1 MWRLLL
7 ASISILAVLP
17 TFPAL
22 AQGVVTFEENIV
34 VTAAA
39 EAESEDEA
47 MAAVTVIPRRA
58 IQDSGTASAAELLRL
73 VPGTLLLRS
82 GLDNGVTSLFTRGTN
97 SNHTLVLFDGVRLNS
112 PYFGGYDWS
121 TPLTA
126 GLERIEVV
134 RGPYSAL
141 YGGDAIGGVVQLFP
155 LARRGDSFRLF
166 LEGGTSQWRRGE
178 AEVSYALGEVELS
191 ASAARRDGS
200 GPLAHD
206 DFSSRSGSVEARL
219 HLGSS
224 TTARVVARQ
233 TATHTDVPF
242 SGATV
247 TPNRFTETEESLFEA
262 PIQVELAN
270 GERLE
275 TSLSWVER
283 QLVFRDPDEPFGFTW
298 SDTRARTGTVRSA
311 WHRSLGGHRLTAGG
325 EWRRDRVSDESVFGV
340 SLDREQV
347 TSAAAFLQD
356 RFELGSAWRVQVG
369 VRWDRAHPWGSEVSP
384 RVTVARHVGRSRLWL
399 SYGRGFRAPSLGEL
413 YYPYAGNPNLEA
425 ERSTCGELGASLA
438 VAGSGTVQLALF
450 RNRVTNLI
458 DFDYARSR
466 YENIS
471 GAAQDGAELAW
482 AVRREGLGSL
492 DLQVSYVDARTKAGE
507 TLLRRPRWSAAATL
521 HRPLPAQ
528 LEAQVGLVW
537 VGERTD
543 LDPVTFARTDMP
555 SFFTANLALSRPLL
569 RQLWARLRADNLF
582 DRAYQEVRGYP
593 APGRRLFLGLETVV
607 E

>member
-1 MWRLLL
+1 MARRFVVPILLQFVIAAPTL
-7 ASISILAVLP
+7 AQSVP
-17 TFPAL
+17 TFREDL
-22 AQGVVTFEENIV
+22 V

-47 MAAVTVIPRRA
+47 MAAVTVIPRRV
-58 IQDSGTASAAELLRL
+58 IQERGAASAADLLRL

-82 GLDNGVTSLFTRGTN
+82 GLDNGVTSLFVRGTN
-97 SNHTLVLFDGVRLNS
+97 STHTLVLFEGVRLNS

-166 LEGGTSQWRRGE
+166 LEGGSSQWRRGE
-178 AEVSYALGEVELS
+178 AEVSYALGKLELA

-219 HLGSS
+219 RLGGG
-224 TTARVVARQ
+224 TTARLLARH

-242 SGATV
+242 SGATL
-247 TPNRFTETEESLFEA
+247 TPNRSTATEESLFAVPVE
-262 PIQVELAN
+262 VELAS
-270 GERLE
+270 GQRLE
-275 TSLSWVER
+275 TSASWVER

-298 SDTRARTGTVRSA
+298 SETRARSGGVRTA

-325 EWRRDRVSDESVFGV
+325 EWRLDRVRDESVFGT
-340 SLDREQV
+340 SLDGEQL

-356 RFELGSAWRVQVG
+356 RFELGRSWRVQVG
-369 VRWDRAHPWGSEVSP
+369 VRWDRARAWGSEVSP
-384 RVTVARHVGRSRLWL
+384 RVTVARHVARSRLWA

-413 YYPYAGNPNLEA
+413 YYPFAGNPALEA
-425 ERSTCGELGASLA
+425 ERSTSSELGASWA
-438 VAGSGTVQLALF
+438 VAGSGTVRLALF
-450 RNRVTNLI
+450 RNRITNLI

-471 GAAQDGAELAW
+471 AAAQDGAELAW
-482 AVRREGLGSL
+482 ALRREGLGAL
-492 DLQVSYVDARTKAGE
+492 DLQVSYLDARNEAGE
-507 TLLRRPRWSAAATL
+507 ALLRRPRWSAAATL
-521 HRPLPAQ
+521 HRPLPASF
-528 LEAQVGLVW
+528 EGAVALVW

-543 LDPVTFARTDMP
+543 LDPVTFSRTDMP
-555 SFFTANLALSRPLL
+555 SFLTANLSLRRPLPWHL
-569 RQLWARLRADNLF
+569 AARLRVDNLF
-582 DRAYQEVRGYP
+582 DRAYQEVKGYP
-593 APGRRLFLGLETVV
+593 APGRRLFVGLETVV